1 MLMMTPRQNADLALA
16 QKVVESDA
24 DSLHRL
30 ATNGQRPLLG
40 LVPGASQAR
49 PANPRSALQEACV
62 CSYLLYPLAT
72 GGPCHLLSLCLVQ
85 PLSLPFAGS
94 RQCVSVVRLV
104 TRRAAGRRQLRC
116 HTAVKIVS

>member
-40 LVPGASQAR
+40 LVPGASQVCSNTRKTLHKRCVCCIAR
-49 PANPRSALQEACV
+49 PPVACALHGPSA
-62 CSYLLYPLAT
+62 
-72 GGPCHLLSLCLVQ
+72 
-85 PLSLPFAGS
+85 
-94 RQCVSVVRLV
+94 
-104 TRRAAGRRQLRC
+104 RRC
-116 HTAVKIVS
+116 

>member
-40 LVPGASQAR
+40 LVPGASQAC
-49 PANPRSALQEACV
+49 PNP
-62 CSYLLYPLAT
+62 YPNPSPDSKT
-72 GGPCHLLSLCLVQ
+72 CP
-85 PLSLPFAGS
+85 
-94 RQCVSVVRLV
+94 
-104 TRRAAGRRQLRC
+104 
-116 HTAVKIVS
+116 